1 MLAFSVS
8 VKSILNCKNNEMNQ
22 YDKFAAQAY
31 CSDLMNEY
39 IGSHMHLTS
48 LNWFVNSYSSA
59 IRKSVNRRVGHV
71 LEIHKT

>member
-22 YDKFAAQAY
+22 YDKFAAQAH
-31 CSDLMNEY
+31 CNDLMNEY
-39 IGSHMHLTS
+39 IGSHVP
-48 LNWFVNSYSSA
+48 LNISKLVCKFLQSA
-59 IRKSVNRRVGHV
+59 IRKHVNRRVRHV